1 VHAARHDC
9 CAATTYPVP
18 IKPSEATT
26 DSGTDVSSAD
36 AHRDTAERLLADPA
50 ADTTAVLAAIAH
62 AILAG
67 QRPPLA
73 YDAYNPTVTTSG
85 DTQPS

>member
-1 VHAARHDC
+1 M
-9 CAATTYPVP
+9 
-18 IKPSEATT
+18 
-26 DSGTDVSSAD
+26 SSAD
-36 AHRDTAERLLADPA
+36 EHRDTAERLLSDPA
-50 ADTTAVLAAIAH
+50 ADTTAALAAIAH

-67 QRPPLA
+67 TTPALH

>member
-1 VHAARHDC
+1 M
-9 CAATTYPVP
+9 
-18 IKPSEATT
+18 
-26 DSGTDVSSAD
+26 SSAD

-50 ADTTAVLAAIAH
+50 ADTTAVLAAIGH

-67 QRPPLA
+67 AKPALH

>member
-1 VHAARHDC
+1 MVHR
-9 CAATTYPVP
+9 ATPVA
-18 IKPSEATT
+18 EEET
-26 DSGTDVSSAD
+26 AD
-36 AHRDTAERLLADPA
+36 GMNRDQHRDTAERLLSDPA